1 MDFLS
6 LGITLGVYLIIIGFL
21 SYLGYRRTTGSSD
34 YLLGGREIHPV
45 IMAISYGATFIS
57 TSAIV
62 GFGGAAATFGMGIQW
77 LCLLNILVGLIIA
90 FIFFGRPTRKIGAE
104 LNAHTFAQFLGYFYK
119 SNHIRKFVAV
129 IIFIGMPLYTAVVIK
144 GGAVFIEQY
153 FNMDLNI
160 AILIFTLVV
169 ALYVIPG
176 GIKGVLYTDVFQ
188 ACIMLAC
195 MSFMLLWFY
204 HDLGMGFTEANR
216 ALSDMADLVP
226 ERFKA
231 LGHQGW
237 TSMPIFG
244 SAQWYTLVTSLI
256 MGVGIGCLAQPQLVV
271 RFMMVKSAKEL
282 YRGIFVGTLFLIFTV
297 GVIYHIGPL
306 TNLYFM
312 KESGVVAA
320 DAVKDMDKIIPFFI
334 DSAMPSWFGILF
346 MLCMLSAS
354 MSTLS
359 ALFHTMGAALG
370 VDLIRAGSERLKNHG
385 TAIVRL
391 GIAVSIMITFI
402 ISYSLSAGII
412 AKGTALF
419 MGVCAATFLPSYV
432 CSLFWKGVTKQG
444 AIASLWV
451 GFFTSLATM
460 LFIHKGEALP
470 IGFCKFLFGKDFL
483 IEAFPW
489 YMIDPILFSLPL
501 SILAII
507 VVSKLTQPKKTT
519 I

>member
-1 MDFLS
+1 MDFLAIS
-6 LGITLGVYLIIIGFL
+6 ITLGVYLAILAFL
-21 SYLGYRRTTGSSD
+21 GYLGYRKTTGSSD

-45 IMAISYGATFIS
+45 VMAISYGATFIS

-90 FIFFGRPTRKIGAE
+90 FIVFGRPTRKIGAN
-104 LNAHTFAQFLGYFYK
+104 LNAQTFAQFLGFYYK
-119 SNHIRKFVAV
+119 SKHIRKFIAV

-144 GGAVFIEQY
+144 GGAVFIENL
-153 FNMDLNI
+153 FNIDLNI
-160 AILIFTLVV
+160 AILIFTLIV

-188 ACIMLAC
+188 ACIMFGC
-195 MSFMLLWFY
+195 MLFMLLWFY
-204 HDLGMGFTEANR
+204 KDLGMGFSEANR
-216 ALSDMADLVP
+216 ALSDMANMVP
-226 ERFKA
+226 ERFKE

-237 TSMPIFG
+237 TSMPAFG
-244 SAQWYTLVTSLI
+244 SPQWYTLVTSLI

-282 YRGIFVGTLFLIFTV
+282 YRGIFVGTIFLVITV
-297 GVIYHIGPL
+297 GSIYHIGPL
-306 TNLYFM
+306 TNLFFM
-312 KESGVVAA
+312 RESGVVAA

-334 DSAMPSWFGILF
+334 DQAMPSWFGLLF

-370 VDLIRAGSERLKNHG
+370 VDLIGASTDRFKNRS
-385 TAIVRL
+385 TLIVRM
-391 GIAVSIMITFI
+391 GIIVAILITFI

-432 CSLFWKGVTKQG
+432 CSLFWKGATKQG
-444 AIASLWV
+444 AIASLWT
-451 GFFTSLATM
+451 GFFTSLIMM
-460 LFIHKGEALP
+460 LFIHKGEAQP
-470 IGFCKFLFGKDFL
+470 IGVCKFLFGKDYL
-483 IEAFPW
+483 IDAYPW
-489 YMIDPILFSLPL
+489 YMVDPILFSLPL
-501 SILAII
+501 SILAIF
-507 VVSKLTQPKKTT
+507 VVSKLTQPQKATV
-519 I
+519 

>member
-1 MDFLS
+1 MDFLT

-45 IMAISYGATFIS
+45 VMAISYGATFIS

-90 FIFFGRPTRKIGAE
+90 FIFFGRPTRKIGAD

-153 FNMDLNI
+153 FDINLDI
-160 AILIFTLVV
+160 AILIFTLIV

-195 MSFMLLWFY
+195 MSFMLFWFY
-204 HDLGMGFTEANR
+204 KDLGMGFSEANR
-216 ALSDMADLVP
+216 ALSDMANMVP

-237 TSMPIFG
+237 TSMPVFG

-312 KESGVVAA
+312 KSSGVVAA

-334 DSAMPSWFGILF
+334 DNAMPSWFGILF

-391 GIAVSIMITFI
+391 GIAVSIMITFV

-444 AIASLWV
+444 AIASLWT
-451 GFFTSLATM
+451 GFFTSLAAM

-470 IGFCKFLFGKDFL
+470 IGLCKFLFGKDFL
-483 IEAFPW
+483 IDAFPW

-501 SILAII
+501 SILAIF
-507 VVSKLTQPKKTT
+507 VVSKLTQPKKAA
-519 I
+519 